1 MRTLPQAEL
10 PLVKAAQAG
19 DQLAFNR
26 LLLSNRSAMRAVI
39 HKMMHKKF
47 DEFQV
52 DEVLAAAQ
60 ARVWRALASF
70 NGDSKFSTWCY
81 RIAINCALT
90 AIRDSK
96 KRYAERPLIEGDA
109 DSEALPE
116 RQEPCAEDNAE
127 LRQNLAAITEKLC
140 LVEICD
146 PEAHTVFVRNRIDGE
161 PLIRLAAELGITR
174 AKARA
179 HVRFV
184 DNYLREPAT
193 V

>member
-1 MRTLPQAEL
+1 MHTSHQAEL
-10 PLVKAAQAG
+10 ALVQAAQAG
-19 DQLAFNR
+19 DKLAFNR

-70 NGDSKFSTWCY
+70 NGNSKFSTWCY

-90 AIRDSK
+90 AIRDSR
-96 KRYAERPLIEGDA
+96 KRYAECSLSGDA
-109 DSEALPE
+109 DDDGQPAAHEADMTE
-116 RQEPCAEDNAE
+116 RTEQ
-127 LRQNLAAITEKLC
+127 RHTIAAIGELLETLEM
-140 LVEICD
+140 CD
-146 PEAHTVFVRNRIDGE
+146 PEAHKVFCRNRIDGD
-161 PLIRLAAELGITR
+161 PLIRIAAELGITR

-184 DNYLREPAT
+184 DTYLRENVAQ
-193 V
+193 